1 MAKTLIE
8 RYIESRKNL
17 GKLLTEILGSN
28 NVYFQPPESMKL
40 KYPCI
45 IYTRNKIITTPADNL
60 AYKTDFSYTITLVDT
75 DPDSPINIK
84 LIAAGCKFDRP
95 FKTTG
100 LYHTV
105 YTITY

>member
-1 MAKTLIE
+1 M
-8 RYIESRKNL
+8 
-17 GKLLTEILGSN
+17 EILGSN
-28 NVYFQPPESMKL
+28 NVYFQPPESIKL

-45 IYTRNKIITTPADNL
+45 IYTRNKITTTPADNL

-95 FKTTG
+95 FETTG